1 MKLTLRHS
9 PSSHRLVFF
18 LAGFTLLI
26 SGCAGWREMSCAQFE
41 ESRQETD
48 YTTRYR
54 FLETESETAARN
66 FKPLPKRAS
75 AIVRQYKMRV
85 DPSAIK
91 PCNHLTIHKDIYL
104 QRKLDRNLLLEE
116 VREFYTADGA
126 LIATKS
132 ESITDQLRT
141 SGFYSGSALLPIPE
155 KAPPGKYRLV
165 SKLMLKKKK
174 NSRATLLAKTSV
186 NFQVVPRNK
195 K

>member
-1 MKLTLRHS
+1 MKLTQRHS
-9 PSSHRLVFF
+9 PSSRPLVFF
-18 LAGFTLLI
+18 LAGFALLI

-48 YTTRYR
+48 YSTRYR
-54 FLETESETAARN
+54 FLETESEMAAQN

-75 AIVRQYKMRV
+75 AVVRQYKMRV
-85 DPSAIK
+85 DPSTIK
-91 PCNHLTIHKDIYL
+91 PCNHLTINKDIYL
-104 QRKLDRNLLLEE
+104 QRKLDRSLVLEE

-126 LIATKS
+126 LIAAKT

-165 SKLMLKKKK
+165 SKLMLKKK
-174 NSRATLLAKTSV
+174 NRSYATLLAKTSV
-186 NFQVVPRNK
+186 NFQVVSRNK

>member
-1 MKLTLRHS
+1 MRSTQRDLL
-9 PSSHRLVFF
+9 PNYRLAFILV
-18 LAGFTLLI
+18 GCVLLI

-66 FKPLPKRAS
+66 FKPLPKSAS
-75 AIVRQYKMRV
+75 AVVRQYKMRV

-91 PCNHLTIHKDIYL
+91 SCNHLTIHRDIYL
-104 QRKLDRNLLLEE
+104 QRKMDRNLVLEE
-116 VREFYTADGA
+116 VREFYTSDST
-126 LIATKS
+126 LIATKT

-141 SGFYSGSALLPIPE
+141 SGFYSGNALLPIPE

-165 SKLMLKKKK
+165 SKLVLKKK
-174 NSRATLLAKTSV
+174 NSSRATLLAKTSV
-186 NFQVVPRNK
+186 NFQVIARK
-195 K
+195 

>member
-1 MKLTLRHS
+1 MKLMQRNS
-9 PSSHRLVFF
+9 PSSRRLVFI
-18 LAGFTLLI
+18 LAGFALLI

-66 FKPLPKRAS
+66 FKPLPKSTS

-85 DPSAIK
+85 DPPAIK
-91 PCNHLTIHKDIYL
+91 SCHHLTIHKDIYL
-104 QRKLDRNLLLEE
+104 QRKLDRSLVLEE

-126 LIATKS
+126 LIAAKT
-132 ESITDQLRT
+132 ESIADQLRT
-141 SGFYSGSALLPIPE
+141 SGFYSGNALLPIPE

-165 SKLMLKKKK
+165 SKLMLKKK
-174 NSRATLLAKTSV
+174 NSSRATLLAKTSV

>member
-1 MKLTLRHS
+1 MKLTQRHY
-9 PSSHRLVFF
+9 PSSRRLVFF

-41 ESRQETD
+41 ESRKETD
-48 YTTRYR
+48 YSTRYR
-54 FLETESETAARN
+54 FQETESETATQN

-85 DPSAIK
+85 DHPAIK

-104 QRKLDRNLLLEE
+104 QRKLDRSLVLEE

-126 LIATKS
+126 LIAAKT

-141 SGFYSGSALLPIPE
+141 TGFYAGSALLPIPE

-174 NSRATLLAKTSV
+174 NSHATLLAKTIV
-186 NFQVVPRNK
+186 DFQVVPRNRK
-195 K
+195 